1 MLGGFFLIS
10 FKDFRGKLY
19 LCPKFNRKKTMEGYK
34 KCPYC
39 GEEIPET
46 ATKCMYCTAW
56 LKEEQ
61 PPLQPLVTPVQPIV
75 QPQAQLQAAPVQPA
89 KSKNGFGTA
98 GLVLSILGL
107 ALFWVPIV
115 DLILWF
121 LGFLFS
127 FIGMFKR
134 PKGKAI
140 AGLIISVISIVV
152 IIIVYALYGTALL
165 ESDVLDELFSY

>member
-1 MLGGFFLIS
+1 
-10 FKDFRGKLY
+10 
-19 LCPKFNRKKTMEGYK
+19 MEGYK

-61 PPLQPLVTPVQPIV
+61 PPVQPLAASVPPPIQPE
-75 QPQAQLQAAPVQPA
+75 PAPVQPQPA
-89 KSKNGFGTA
+89 PVQPQPAPVQPQPAAVQAQPVRRKNGIATA

-107 ALFWVPIV
+107 ALCWIPFANA
-115 DLILWF
+115 ILWF

-127 FIGMFKR
+127 FIGVFKR
-134 PKGKAI
+134 PRGKAI
-140 AGLIISVISIVV
+140 AGLIISVVSLVV
-152 IIIVYALYGTALL
+152 IILVYAVYGTALL
-165 ESDVLDELFSY
+165 ESDALDELFYY